1 MIKKLKIN
9 RPNNS
14 HNFIEEIFEK
24 LSISITKFTG
34 NTSALII
41 AFSLIIIW
49 SVSGPFFNFSETWQM
64 IINTL
69 TTIITFLMVFLI
81 QRTQN
86 KDSLAIQLKLNE
98 IIAAIPGASNRL
110 VDAEDV
116 SERELK
122 TLKSQ
127 YKKLSILIEKDTD
140 LRKSHS
146 IDEA

>member
-9 RPNNS
+9 KPNNS